1 MTSTDSR
8 RAAPSPMTAAGL
20 AAFMLAYAFLVAT
33 GDTEIVPSADP
44 GASGVSLWAVAL
56 PPLAALVLA
65 RLVAPA
71 RDVPSPLAGLPEN
84 RLRREAWTLV
94 AAALLLA
101 LVLPLGD
108 VLYLP
113 AKLLLLLAVPLLAFR
128 LTRQDGPRARTFPTP
143 VTWIAPISA
152 VLAWFVLSQ
161 VWPFASP
168 LTQDLPDPVTLA
180 VASLITFLTASVL
193 EEVFYRGW
201 LQTRLEVLYG
211 TWPAIMASA
220 LLFALMHSARIEAG
234 APLHGLAA
242 IVANQG
248 LFGLMLGYLW
258 ARYRNLWVIV
268 LVHTV
273 TNLVY
278 VPMLIERF

>member
-1 MTSTDSR
+1 MTPTDSR
-8 RAAPSPMTAAGL
+8 RATPSPMTIAGL
-20 AAFMLAYAFLVAT
+20 AAFVLAYAFLVAA
-33 GDTEIVPSADP
+33 GDTEIVRSADP

-56 PPLAALVLA
+56 PPLAALALA
-65 RLVAPA
+65 RLVTPA
-71 RDVPSPLAGLPEN
+71 REVPSPLAALPET
-84 RLRREAWTLV
+84 RVRREAWTLV

-128 LTRQDGPRARTFPTP
+128 LTRGDGHRARTFPAP
-143 VTWIAPISA
+143 VTWIAPLPA

-180 VASLITFLTASVL
+180 VASLVTFLTASVL
-193 EEVFYRGW
+193 EEVFYRSW

-211 TWPAIMASA
+211 RWPAIMASA

-278 VPMLIERF
+278 VPMLIERL